1 MNWSAYLLFLSCFT
15 CLYASFKSTR
25 QKTSLTIQFH
35 LFLIVSAITL
45 AALIFFTNLPDRV
58 IVYMAVLLTL
68 LPISTLFS
76 LSRVLKPPYLQH
88 PSWYSFLPLAFTPF
102 IAEFLQPNALLS
114 VGLMVLQTAS
124 LVIFTLFFMAYYKHF
139 QSKIALTLSWL
150 FSTLFI
156 VAFWYLDLLFGGGLN
171 IIASGSSTLLSSSA
185 LIPSSSTF
193 SNLSPELYAAIFHLS
208 ATGGVISFTFVMP
221 QMEAFIH
228 TKS

>member
-1 MNWSAYLLFLSCFT
+1 MNWSAYLLFLSCLI
-15 CLYASFKSTR
+15 CLYVSFKSTQ
-25 QKTSLTIQFH
+25 QKSSLTIQFH
-35 LFLIVSAITL
+35 LFLIASAVTM
-45 AALIFFTNLPDRV
+45 AALIFFNNFPDRV
-58 IVYMAVLLTL
+58 ILYMAVLLTL
-68 LPISTLFS
+68 LPVTALFS
-76 LSRVLKPPYLQH
+76 LSRVLKPPYLQY

-124 LVIFTLFFMAYYKHF
+124 LVIFTLFFATYYKHF

-156 VAFWYLDLLFGGGLN
+156 VAFWYLDILFGGGLN